1 MGERKFD
8 QSLNI
13 RTVGLRE
20 WRDSSL
26 PYHRYEATPYRALDQ
41 LFSKY
46 HLSDTDQLVDF
57 GCGRGRVLFYI
68 HQRFQIPVTGVEVN
82 ELTLNEA
89 LRNKRSY
96 RRRASR
102 IPAPIRLEYGLA
114 EQYEIQPED
123 NRFFF
128 FNPFSVQIFRQV
140 VSNIVESAQKFPRAV
155 DLILYYPTPEYKRFI
170 HNETNFKLFNK
181 VKVSGAKDPLE
192 KFLLYRLDTRR
203 PSDEGQIGGV

>member
-26 PYHRYEATPYRALDQ
+26 PYHRYEATPYRALEQ

-46 HLSDTDQLVDF
+46 KLSNEDQLVDF

-68 HQRFQIPVTGVEVN
+68 HRRFQIPVTGVEVN
-82 ELTLNEA
+82 EQTLNEA
-89 LRNKRSY
+89 LRNKHNY
-96 RRRASR
+96 RRYANHIS
-102 IPAPIRLEYGLA
+102 APIRLEYGVA

-155 DLILYYPTPEYKRFI
+155 DLILYYPVPDYKRFL
-170 HNETNFKLFNK
+170 HNSTDFKLFNK
-181 VKVSGAKDPLE
+181 VKLSGAKDPLE

-203 PSDEGQIGGV
+203 PSDEGLIGGV